1 MSAAKKR
8 PKKGRWIAIAAVAV
22 VLIGGA
28 AVWALRPAVQ
38 NYESV
43 TAKTGTI
50 TTYYS
55 FSGNIEARY
64 RQTVISDKFMQIAD
78 VKVEEGD
85 RVEEGDELF
94 RTTAGERVKATIN
107 GEVAN
112 LDVEEDER
120 VAAGVQLLEVIDYDA
135 LEVKVKVDEYDVDAI
150 KKGEEATVF
159 ISATGKEVKGKV
171 NDVSRAGEVAD
182 GVTFFTATIGLE
194 KDETLRIGMSAE
206 VRLIGDSVKDA
217 VTLPMA
223 ALQFDADNKP
233 YVYKADADG
242 NPVKTEIV
250 TGLNDGTTVEVKKG
264 LATGDTVLYK
274 KPAPTDPMGFRG
286 FNQDQDSG
294 GGLDG

>member
-38 NYESV
+38 KYESV

-55 FSGNIEARY
+55 FSGNVEARY

-94 RTTAGERVKATIN
+94 RTTAGERVKATID

-120 VAAGVQLLEVIDYDA
+120 VAAGVRLLEVIDYDA

-150 KKGEEATVF
+150 KKGEEATIF

-182 GVTFFTATIGLE
+182 GVTFFTATIGLD

-206 VRLIGDSVKDA
+206 VRLVGDSVKDA
-217 VTLPMA
+217 VTLRQA
-223 ALQFDADNKP
+223 GEGRDRRRAERRHDGRGEKGTDRGRHCALQ
-233 YVYKADADG
+233 KAGAHRPDG
-242 NPVKTEIV
+242 FSRFQP
-250 TGLNDGTTVEVKKG
+250 GPGQRRRLGWMR
-264 LATGDTVLYK
+264 Y
-274 KPAPTDPMGFRG
+274 
-286 FNQDQDSG
+286 
-294 GGLDG
+294 

>member
-50 TTYYS
+50 ATYYS

-120 VAAGVQLLEVIDYDA
+120 VAAGVRLLEVIDYDA

-150 KKGEEATVF
+150 KKDEEATVF

-182 GVTFFTATIGLE
+182 GVTFFTATIGLD

-206 VRLIGDSVKDA
+206 VRLVGDSVKDA
-217 VTLPMA
+217 VTL
-223 ALQFDADNKP
+223 Q
-233 YVYKADADG
+233 ADADG
-242 NPVKTEIV
+242 KPVKTEIV

-264 LATGDTVLYK
+264 LAAGDTVLYK
-274 KPAPTDPMGFRG
+274 QPAPTDPMGFRD